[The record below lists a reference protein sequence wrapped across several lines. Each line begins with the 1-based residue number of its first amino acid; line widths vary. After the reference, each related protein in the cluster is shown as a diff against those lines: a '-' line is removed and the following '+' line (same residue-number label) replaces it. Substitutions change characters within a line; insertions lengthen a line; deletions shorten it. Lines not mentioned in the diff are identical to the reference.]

1 MSRSQAEELGTA
13 EAHDDTVR
21 IRILPE
27 GASPQSLCSD
37 APQRGFDPYSTD
49 IGASSDRAHPRRT
62 LDDMRRL
69 SEAILRNR
77 QSKLMGRGK

>member
-1 MSRSQAEELGTA
+1 MSGSQAEELGTA
-13 EAHDDTVR
+13 DAHDDTVR

-27 GASPQSLCSD
+27 AASPQSSGE
-37 APQRGFDPYSTD
+37 APQHGFDPYSTD
-49 IGASSDRAHPRRT
+49 IGAMSERARPRRT

-77 QSKLMGRGK
+77 QAKLRGLGK